1 MRLPPAGGRV
11 VARRGHVLVVEGK
24 DGTVSLR
31 RESPYGELKWG
42 RLKGGHI
49 WHRWDADCSA
59 SETFTEGVF
68 DCRAGCE
75 SVQVDDP
82 DGMASAILSDS
93 ASDYLRIFE
102 RWHGLEAQHDL
113 IEDIVDG
120 SGGRVR
126 RERGGSYIIDGV
138 FKVDARAN
146 AWSRE
151 ERLGRWRPLCIV
163 ADGCGAP
170 LIVQHPARGRVA
182 LTTATQAV
190 QAKINFLLRP
200 QADTVFLNQLRGAAL
215 AQARACMRG
224 GGAAEGR

>member
-1 MRLPPAGGRV
+1 M
-11 VARRGHVLVVEGK
+11 EEE

-49 WHRWDADCSA
+49 WHRWNNDCSA

-68 DCRAGCE
+68 NCRAGCE

-82 DGMASAILSDS
+82 DGIAAAILSDS
-93 ASDYLRIFE
+93 APDYLRIFE
-102 RWHGLEAQHDL
+102 RWHGPEAQHDL
-113 IEDIVDG
+113 IEDMVDG

-126 RERGGSYIIDGV
+126 RERGGEYVVDGV
-138 FKVDARAN
+138 FKVDSHAN
-146 AWSRE
+146 AWYRS
-151 ERLGRWRPLCIV
+151 ERLGPWSPLCIV
-163 ADGCGAP
+163 ADGCGTP
-170 LIVQHPARGRVA
+170 LIVRHPARGQVA

-200 QADTVFLNQLRGAAL
+200 QSDTVFLSQLRGAAL
-215 AQARACMRG
+215 AQARAGMR
-224 GGAAEGR
+224 GAAEAR